1 MVSKVTGA
9 GNAADRVWADRA
21 DGMSELVATFERSDD
36 ERELVKELRTGSETA
51 FAWLVAQYQDA
62 IYNLAFRILGDS
74 GRAADTVQEVFLKVF
89 RGINGF
95 HSGSSIKTWIYR
107 IAVRE
112 AANQKR
118 WFWRHWRNQVAI
130 EDRESS
136 DSAAVR
142 DALVD
147 RGESP
152 LAAAMS
158 AELEVV
164 VHRALQAVAEPFR
177 SAVVLRDI
185 EGMAYEEIAEVLEI
199 SLGTVKSRILRGRQ
213 ALRAILEPYLNGRAA
228 DRKAGTGPAGAGRE
242 S

>member
-1 MVSKVTGA
+1 M
-9 GNAADRVWADRA
+9 A
-21 DGMSELVATFERSDD
+21 DGMSQLVATFEGAED
-36 ERELVKELRTGSETA
+36 ERELVERLRTGSETA

-62 IYNLAFRILGDS
+62 IYNLAFRILGDP
-74 GRAADTVQEVFLKVF
+74 GRAADAVQEVFLKVF

-107 IAVRE
+107 IAIRE

-130 EDRESS
+130 EDQESS
-136 DSAAVR
+136 NDAAVR
-142 DALVD
+142 EALVD
-147 RGESP
+147 RSDSP

-158 AELEVV
+158 AELETV
-164 VHRALQAVAEPFR
+164 VHRALQAVAEPYR
-177 SAVVLRDI
+177 SAVVLRDV
-185 EGMAYEEIAEVLEI
+185 EGMSYEEIAEVLEI

-213 ALRAILEPYLNGRAA
+213 ALRAILEPHLNGH
-228 DRKAGTGPAGAGRE
+228 RKAGTSPAGAGRE

>member
-1 MVSKVTGA
+1 MSKLIGA
-9 GNAADRVWADRA
+9 GSSAGTAWTDRA
-21 DGMSELVATFERSDD
+21 DGMSELVATFQTSED

-51 FAWLVAQYQDA
+51 FAWLVAEYQDP

-74 GRAADTVQEVFLKVF
+74 GRAAETVQEVFLKVF

-95 HSGSSIKTWIYR
+95 HNGSSIKTWIYR
-107 IAVRE
+107 ISIRE

-118 WFWRHWRNQVAI
+118 WFWRHWRHQVAI
-130 EDRESS
+130 EEPESWENAGVRE
-136 DSAAVR
+136 
-142 DALVD
+142 ALVD

-152 LAAAMS
+152 LAAAVS
-158 AELEVV
+158 AELQTV
-164 VHRALQAVAEPFR
+164 VHRALQEVAEPYR

-185 EGMAYEEIAEVLEI
+185 EGMAYEEIADILEI

-213 ALRAILEPYLNGRAA
+213 ALRAILEPYLNGPAA
-228 DRKAGTGPAGAGRE
+228 AGKSGIGPAGAGRE

>member
-1 MVSKVTGA
+1 MSKDIGR
-9 GNAADRVWADRA
+9 GNARGRVWADMA
-21 DGMSELVATFERSDD
+21 HGMSELIATFETSCD
-36 ERELVKELRTGSETA
+36 ERALVQELRTGSETA

-62 IYNLAFRILGDS
+62 IYNLVFRILGDS

-107 IAVRE
+107 IAIRE

-118 WFWRHWRNQVAI
+118 WFWRHWRHQVAI
-130 EDRESS
+130 EEKESWGK
-136 DSAAVR
+136 AAVR
-142 DALVD
+142 EALVD

-158 AELEVV
+158 AELEGL
-164 VHRALQAVAEPFR
+164 VHRALQAVAEPYR

-185 EGMAYEEIAEVLEI
+185 EGMAYDEIADVLEI

-213 ALRAILEPYLNGRAA
+213 ALRAILEPHLNGH
-228 DRKAGTGPAGAGRE
+228 RKAGTGRAGAGRE